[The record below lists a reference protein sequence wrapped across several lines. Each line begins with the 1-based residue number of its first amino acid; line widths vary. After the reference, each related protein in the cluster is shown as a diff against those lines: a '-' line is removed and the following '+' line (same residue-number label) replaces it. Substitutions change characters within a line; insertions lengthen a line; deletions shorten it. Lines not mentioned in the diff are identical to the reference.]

1 MQRLEPVNLKVFG
14 TMRKPAFD
22 APRFKIGD
30 IVVRRTNPEALGQVV
45 AIVFFESEIGY
56 MVKFIDE
63 SETLS
68 WFEMRKVKEPSTPEP
83 EQNCEG

>member
-1 MQRLEPVNLKVFG
+1 MEQGSLKAFG
-14 TMRKPAFD
+14 TMRKQAFD
-22 APRFKIGD
+22 APKFNIGD
-30 IVVRRTNPEALGQVV
+30 IVVKRTNPEAFGQVV
-45 AIVFFESEIGY
+45 AIVFFEVEIGY

-68 WFEMRKVKEPSTPEP
+68 WFEIRKAKEPKIDQ

>member
-1 MQRLEPVNLKVFG
+1 MLTLELGHKWFG
-14 TMRKPAFD
+14 TMRKQAFD
-22 APRFKIGD
+22 APKFSIGD
-30 IVVRRTNPEALGQVV
+30 IVVKRTNPEALGQVV
-45 AIVFFESEIGY
+45 AIVFFEVEIGY

-68 WFEMRKVKEPSTPEP
+68 WFELRKSKEQKPDL

>member
-1 MQRLEPVNLKVFG
+1 
-14 TMRKPAFD
+14 MRKPAFD
-22 APRFKIGD
+22 APKFKIGD

-68 WFEMRKVKEPSTPEP
+68 WFEMRKVKEPSTHEP

>member
-1 MQRLEPVNLKVFG
+1 LQRLEQGNLKVFG

-68 WFEMRKVKEPSTPEP
+68 WFEVRKAKEPKLDQ

>member
-1 MQRLEPVNLKVFG
+1 
-14 TMRKPAFD
+14 MRKPAFD

-68 WFEMRKVKEPSTPEP
+68 WFEMRKAKEPSTPEP

>member
-1 MQRLEPVNLKVFG
+1 
-14 TMRKPAFD
+14 MRKQAFD
-22 APRFKIGD
+22 APKFNIGD
-30 IVVRRTNPEALGQVV
+30 IVVKRTNPEAFGQVV
-45 AIVFFESEIGY
+45 AIVFFEVEIGY

-68 WFEMRKVKEPSTPEP
+68 WFEIRKAKEPKIDQ

>member
-1 MQRLEPVNLKVFG
+1 
-14 TMRKPAFD
+14 MRKPAFD

-68 WFEMRKVKEPSTPEP
+68 WFEVRKAKEPKLDQ

>member
-1 MQRLEPVNLKVFG
+1 MPRLAKGNLKVFG

-68 WFEMRKVKEPSTPEP
+68 WFEMRKVKEPKLDQ

>member
-1 MQRLEPVNLKVFG
+1 
-14 TMRKPAFD
+14 MRKQAFD
-22 APRFKIGD
+22 APKFSIGD
-30 IVVRRTNPEALGQVV
+30 IVVKRKNPEGLGQVV
-45 AIVFFESEIGY
+45 AIVYIEVEIGY

-68 WFEMRKVKEPSTPEP
+68 WFELRKSKEQKPDL

>member
-1 MQRLEPVNLKVFG
+1 
-14 TMRKPAFD
+14 MRKPAFD
-22 APRFKIGD
+22 ATIFKIGD
-30 IVVRRTNPEALGQVV
+30 IVVRRTNPEALGQVI
-45 AIVFFESEIGY
+45 AIVFFEYETCY

-68 WFEMRKVKEPSTPEP
+68 WFEIKKAKEPSTPEP

>member
-1 MQRLEPVNLKVFG
+1 MPRLVKGSLKVFG

-30 IVVRRTNPEALGQVV
+30 IVVRRTNPEALGQVI

-68 WFEMRKVKEPSTPEP
+68 WFEMRKAKEPSTTEP